1 MTPRT
6 QPDPLSELFPEA
18 REPDDALLEALRTE
32 LVRRAEEDDVL
43 DVAYRTMDSP
53 CGTVLLA
60 ATDLGLVR
68 VAFELE
74 GFVEVLDDLAD
85 TISPRILLAPRR
97 LDVAA
102 RQLDEYFVGRRR
114 AFELS
119 LDLTL
124 AKGFRRSVLEYL
136 PHIAYGTTSSYGAV
150 AAAVHHPR
158 AARAVGTACATN
170 PLPLII
176 PCHRVIRHDGT
187 AGSYLAG
194 ASVKRQLLAL
204 EHSS

>member
-6 QPDPLSELFPEA
+6 QPDPLSELFAEA
-18 REPDDALLEALRTE
+18 REPDETLLEVLHAE
-32 LVRRAEEDDVL
+32 LVRRADEDDVL

-53 CGTVLLA
+53 YGTVLLA
-60 ATDLGLVR
+60 ATDHGLVR

-74 GFVEVLDDLAD
+74 GFAEVLQDLAD
-85 TISPRILLAPRR
+85 AISPRILLAPRR
-97 LDVAA
+97 LDDAA
-102 RQLDEYFVGRRR
+102 RQLDEYFVGRRQT
-114 AFELS
+114 FELS
-119 LDLTL
+119 LDLVL

-136 PHIAYGTTSSYGAV
+136 PHLAYGTTASYGSV
-150 AAAVHHPR
+150 AAAVHHPK

-176 PCHRVIRHDGT
+176 PCHRVIKHDGT
-187 AGSYLAG
+187 VGSYLAG

-204 EHSS
+204 EHSA